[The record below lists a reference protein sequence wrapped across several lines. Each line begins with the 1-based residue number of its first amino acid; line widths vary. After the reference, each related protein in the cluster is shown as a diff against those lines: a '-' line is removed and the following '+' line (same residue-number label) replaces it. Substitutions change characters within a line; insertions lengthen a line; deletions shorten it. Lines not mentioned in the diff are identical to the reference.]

1 VATGT
6 AEGSPRCMVAVGSA
20 ASGATSVVP
29 LLLGL
34 VVVLASVTLAGG
46 WKVGGR
52 PGGVYC
58 VPTST

>member
-6 AEGSPRCMVAVGSA
+6 AEGSPRWVVVVGSA

-34 VVVLASVTLAGG
+34 VVILVWVTLAGG
-46 WKVGGR
+46 
-52 PGGVYC
+52 
-58 VPTST
+58 